1 MRNNKERAGAYFG
14 LHFDFHAGKYA
25 KDIGAFTKAETI
37 GKYLDEVKPDYIQLD
52 TKGHP
57 GYVSY
62 FSEYGDVAPGLTV
75 DHIKIIREE
84 TEKRNI
90 SLIAH
95 HSSLWDEV
103 VCKEHAEWAIVNAD
117 GSPSDKFV
125 DCTSEY
131 VDKKYIPM
139 LKELCEKYGFDGAW
153 IDGDC
158 WCVQENYRKEFVD
171 KFLAKSGY
179 DSIDTENLSSESHLA
194 FRRFCREE
202 YEKFAKYSV
211 GEVNKEY
218 PGFEMI
224 LNNIFASHYPMKP
237 YDYVNTLSQD
247 VFDMKLR
254 VVTRTFASHDKPWDV
269 MAWGHPRFMRVANA
283 SFSGMGAQGC
293 VHHPDR
299 VRRFASQVI
308 SHGGGFQVIGSM
320 TEQGE
325 ILTYDLDNMK
335 NIAEFM
341 NERKQFN
348 YKSTPVNNA
357 AVWFSEEDLERTI
370 TSGDVFEPSEMC
382 YALCDIFVDCGRPID
397 VICDY
402 HIDDDM
408 ISDRKTIIIPE
419 TVYIDDRHKEKLLAF
434 AKDGGNLI
442 VIGVHSCK
450 VFGEALGG
458 GVSDFDGKVLYA
470 EKGGAPYFAG
480 TQKAVLFDGFNGREI
495 VKCFADKLDSE
506 ENPVTATALV
516 DYGKGKVAFVGW
528 DIVADYYK
536 PHYFAFA
543 DIMRVIMDAVDTEPV
558 TYLKSGTNRVELIPA
573 TKDGKLLVNV
583 INTTEYYHDI
593 FTTSYGDIPPICD
606 IEIAVK
612 CDKEPTS
619 IMLEPEHKKAEF
631 TYDGKYAYVKID
643 KLHIH
648 TIITVE

>member
-1 MRNNKERAGAYFG
+1 MRNNKDRVGAYFG
-14 LHFDFHAGKYA
+14 LHFDFHAGEYA
-25 KDIGAFTKAETI
+25 ENIGKFTTAETI
-37 GKYLDEVKPDYIQLD
+37 GRYLDEVKPDYIQID

-62 FSEYGDVAPGLTV
+62 FSEFGDVAPGLAV
-75 DHIKIIREE
+75 DHLKIIREE

-90 SLIAH
+90 PLIAH

-103 VCKEHAEWAIVNAD
+103 VCKNHPEWAIVNAD
-117 GSPSDKFV
+117 GSISDKFV

-139 LKELCEKYGFDGAW
+139 LKELCGKYGFDGAW

-171 KFLAKSGY
+171 KFLAASGY
-179 DSIDTENLSSESHLA
+179 DSIDTENPSSESHLA
-194 FRRFCREE
+194 FRRFCRDE
-202 YEKFAKYSV
+202 YEKFSKSSIAEIK
-211 GEVNKEY
+211 KDY
-218 PGFEMI
+218 PDFEII
-224 LNNIFASHYPMKP
+224 LNNIFASHYPVKP

-254 VVTRTFASHDKPWDV
+254 VVARTFASHNKSWDV
-269 MAWGHPRFMRVANA
+269 MAWGHPRFMKVANS
-283 SFSGMGAQGC
+283 SFAGTGAQGC

-299 VRRFASQVI
+299 VKRFASQVI
-308 SHGGGFQVIGSM
+308 SQGGGFQVIGSM

-325 ILTYDLDNMK
+325 ILPYDMDNMK
-335 NIAEFM
+335 TIAEFV
-341 NERKQFN
+341 NERKKFI
-348 YKSTPVNNA
+348 YKSIPVKNA
-357 AVWFSEEDLERTI
+357 AVWFSEEDLERTV

-382 YALCDIFVDCGRPID
+382 CALCDVFVDCGRPID
-397 VICDY
+397 IICDY
-402 HIDDDM
+402 HIDEDM
-408 ISDRKTIIIPE
+408 ISGRNTIIVPE
-419 TVYIDDRHKEKLLAF
+419 TVYIDSRHKEKLLDF
-434 AKDGGNLI
+434 AKDGGKLI
-442 VIGVHSCK
+442 VIGTHSCK
-450 VFGEALGG
+450 VFGEDVGVK
-458 GVSDFDGKVLYA
+458 VSDFDGKILYA
-470 EKGGAPYFAG
+470 EKDGAPYFAG
-480 TQKAVLFDGFNGREI
+480 TQKAVVFDDFNGTEP
-495 VKCFADKLDSE
+495 VKCFADKMSPG

-516 DYGKGKVAFVGW
+516 DYGKGRVAFVGW

-543 DIMRVIMDAVDTEPV
+543 DIMRAIMDAVDTEP
-558 TYLKSGTNRVELIPA
+558 TAYLKSGTNRVEIIPA

-593 FTTSYGDIPPICD
+593 FTTSFSDIPAICD

-612 CDKEPTS
+612 CDRAPAT